1 MQPTTDK
8 KKIPCIFFAKGYC
21 KTGDNCPFAIFCSPY
36 PHSYSHDIPA
46 VKEQPKPEP
55 KRSTSGVKKSNR
67 VNATVNLHKS
77 EVTHMTK
84 LEGDNLLL
92 TVSKD
97 RNVYV
102 GELKERHA

>member
-1 MQPTTDK
+1 
-8 KKIPCIFFAKGYC
+8 
-21 KTGDNCPFAIFCSPY
+21 
-36 PHSYSHDIPA
+36 
-46 VKEQPKPEP
+46 
-55 KRSTSGVKKSNR
+55 
-67 VNATVNLHKS
+67 
-77 EVTHMTK
+77 MTK